1 MPENMR
7 YEIRTFDTVALD
19 TENIK
24 VVIHDILVQLSY
36 NYLDRG
42 YFP

>member
-24 VVIHDILVQLSY
+24 VVIREVNREITGYYQEDI
-36 NYLDRG
+36 
-42 YFP
+42 F